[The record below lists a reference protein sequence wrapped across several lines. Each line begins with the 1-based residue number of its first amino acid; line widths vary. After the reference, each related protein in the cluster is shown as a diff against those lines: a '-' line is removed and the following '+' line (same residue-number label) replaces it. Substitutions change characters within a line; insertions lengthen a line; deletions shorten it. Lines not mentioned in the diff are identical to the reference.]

1 MKTLGLELTTLFQFF
16 DIACG
21 PTKGMSGKILL
32 YTQKHYYG
40 VVLHELIY
48 TWRDR
53 TRGNVVAQER
63 GSWGGYTAAIR
74 GTNTVKR
81 SISITTSY
89 KTQFVL
95 CLIDNI
101 EATVEPLPK
110 SVVYYF
116 MVGRVRLGMRR
127 LLSLILI
134 SHTSS

>member
-53 TRGNVVAQER
+53 TRGNVVA
-63 GSWGGYTAAIR
+63 
-74 GTNTVKR
+74 
-81 SISITTSY
+81 
-89 KTQFVL
+89 
-95 CLIDNI
+95 
-101 EATVEPLPK
+101 
-110 SVVYYF
+110 
-116 MVGRVRLGMRR
+116 
-127 LLSLILI
+127 
-134 SHTSS
+134 